1 MSFTEFKFRFG
12 TILALALS
20 ATGALAVC
28 AAAFPDTLVCAITVC
43 IVLVDCIGLFFSIK
57 SLKQTDQFTQ
67 ELDGPLKEMA
77 RQIAHGISAFAA
89 GDLRYRLG
97 LPKNWFKNSQT
108 EAVGRRLKTAIE
120 DFNGMTEV
128 PPKRMCFVGANSW
141 MEGQIA
147 GERIAALLAGKGKVL
162 YLIPQYDQVNHVMR
176 MKGCR
181 DYLAEHA
188 PGISNA
194 GILEAKGD
202 PETAAQLVVNSI
214 DKHPDLSLV
223 FITDGHTP
231 HRVAQAVSEKKPS
244 VKLVIFDATSV
255 NIALLR
261 KGLITALIEQNAFG
275 QAWNALIYLF
285 NSCESKWKPSTR
297 KLLMDPIYIDRSNYQ
312 TYWDDAAD
320 KRIMREEEQKQ
331 LVVPVEYRSGKKYR
345 FGVIMPQKTG
355 FFEALVAG
363 AEAAAKELSRFGV
376 EVELRDAYHEQ
387 SDFGSATLYNPIIS
401 SFIERKFDGFMTGV
415 IDPAVMK
422 SINEASDKGL
432 KVTTFSTE
440 PSSFREIILSVIDN
454 TESLIDSGQRLSSA
468 AQESEQADVRIGE
481 SIIGIEADISEQN
494 VMISDTELL
503 LGTLNRTIDRLNESL
518 EVYTGLVQKMNNE
531 SSAGEGDMDATL
543 RETGELRTAIA
554 SIEQALTAFSDK
566 LGSIQDFAL
575 IIEGI
580 AESTNVLAINASI
593 QAARAGNAG
602 KSFSVVAGEI
612 RSLAANSREAAEN
625 IKKTIGDITGSMS
638 EILTVSSKGTQLVD
652 SNLKKAQTAQQI
664 FESIS
669 DGLRGSTENI
679 GKIAVSASQIGANG
693 KNLRE
698 NIDGI
703 SRASAKT
710 AERIKAISASIMQR
724 NRQGEQISET
734 SKQLLEMAEGQKT
747 ALSQLSVRESG
758 A

>member
-1 MSFTEFKFRFG
+1 MYIIRTNPDEFYRIQIPFWHHSCACTVCNR
-12 TILALALS
+12 S
-20 ATGALAVC
+20 AC
-28 AAAFPDTLVCAITVC
+28 CSAAAFPDTLVCAITVC

-422 SINEASDKGL
+422 SINEAADKGL

-494 VMISDTELL
+494 AMISDTELL

-518 EVYTGLVQKMNNE
+518 EVYTGLVQKMNNK
-531 SSAGEGDMDATL
+531 S
-543 RETGELRTAIA
+543 
-554 SIEQALTAFSDK
+554 
-566 LGSIQDFAL
+566 
-575 IIEGI
+575 
-580 AESTNVLAINASI
+580 
-593 QAARAGNAG
+593 RAGNAG

>member
-1 MSFTEFKFRFG
+1 MTDGPAPAERNLPAFDDLPLADTANLREG
-12 TILALALS
+12 ADLHDAMLALL
-20 ATGALAVC
+20 
-28 AAAFPDTLVCAITVC
+28 PLVGIWRGEGEGRA
-43 IVLVDCIGLFFSIK
+43 S
-57 SLKQTDQFTQ
+57 
-67 ELDGPLKEMA
+67 
-77 RQIAHGISAFAA
+77 HG
-89 GDLRYRLG
+89 D
-97 LPKNWFKNSQT
+97 
-108 EAVGRRLKTAIE
+108 
-120 DFNGMTEV
+120 
-128 PPKRMCFVGANSW
+128 
-141 MEGQIA
+141 
-147 GERIAALLAGKGKVL
+147 
-162 YLIPQYDQVNHVMR
+162 
-176 MKGCR
+176 
-181 DYLAEHA
+181 
-188 PGISNA
+188 
-194 GILEAKGD
+194 
-202 PETAAQLVVNSI
+202 
-214 DKHPDLSLV
+214 
-223 FITDGHTP
+223 
-231 HRVAQAVSEKKPS
+231 
-244 VKLVIFDATSV
+244 
-255 NIALLR
+255 
-261 KGLITALIEQNAFG
+261 
-275 QAWNALIYLF
+275 
-285 NSCESKWKPSTR
+285 
-297 KLLMDPIYIDRSNYQ
+297 
-312 TYWDDAAD
+312 
-320 KRIMREEEQKQ
+320 
-331 LVVPVEYRSGKKYR
+331 YR
-345 FGVIMPQKTG
+345 FGQQIVVSHDGSDYLNWESRTWRLTD
-355 FFEALVAG
+355 EG
-363 AEAAAKELSRFGV
+363 A
-376 EVELRDAYHEQ
+376 Y
-387 SDFGSATLYNPIIS
+387 
-401 SFIERKFDGFMTGV
+401 DGHG
-415 IDPAVMK
+415 
-422 SINEASDKGL
+422 
-432 KVTTFSTE
+432 
-440 PSSFREIILSVIDN
+440 
-454 TESLIDSGQRLSSA
+454 
-468 AQESEQADVRIGE
+468 
-481 SIIGIEADISEQN
+481 
-494 VMISDTELL
+494 
-503 LGTLNRTIDRLNESL
+503 
-518 EVYTGLVQKMNNE
+518 
-531 SSAGEGDMDATL
+531 L

>member
-12 TILALALS
+12 TILALVLS

-67 ELDGPLKEMA
+67 ELDGLLKEMA

-141 MEGQIA
+141 MEGQIT
-147 GERIAALLAGKGKVL
+147 GERIAAMLAGKGKVL

-261 KGLITALIEQNAFG
+261 KGLITVLIEQNAFG

-481 SIIGIEADISEQN
+481 SIIGIEADIREQN
-494 VMISDTELL
+494 AVISDTELL

-531 SSAGEGDMDATL
+531 SS
-543 RETGELRTAIA
+543 
-554 SIEQALTAFSDK
+554 
-566 LGSIQDFAL
+566 
-575 IIEGI
+575 
-580 AESTNVLAINASI
+580 
-593 QAARAGNAG
+593 AGNAG

>member
-1 MSFTEFKFRFG
+1 M
-12 TILALALS
+12 
-20 ATGALAVC
+20 
-28 AAAFPDTLVCAITVC
+28 
-43 IVLVDCIGLFFSIK
+43 
-57 SLKQTDQFTQ
+57 
-67 ELDGPLKEMA
+67 
-77 RQIAHGISAFAA
+77 
-89 GDLRYRLG
+89 
-97 LPKNWFKNSQT
+97 
-108 EAVGRRLKTAIE
+108 GRRLKTAIE

-422 SINEASDKGL
+422 SINEAADKGL

-481 SIIGIEADISEQN
+481 SIIGIEEDISEQN
-494 VMISDTELL
+494 AMISDTELL

-518 EVYTGLVQKMNNE
+518 EVYTGLVQKMNNK
-531 SSAGEGDMDATL
+531 S
-543 RETGELRTAIA
+543 
-554 SIEQALTAFSDK
+554 
-566 LGSIQDFAL
+566 
-575 IIEGI
+575 
-580 AESTNVLAINASI
+580 
-593 QAARAGNAG
+593 RAGNAG

-679 GKIAVSASQIGANG
+679 GKIAVSASQIGANR

>member
-12 TILALALS
+12 TILALVLS

-147 GERIAALLAGKGKVL
+147 GERIAAMLAGKGKVL

-261 KGLITALIEQNAFG
+261 KGLITVLIEQNAFG

-494 VMISDTELL
+494 AMISDTELL

-518 EVYTGLVQKMNNE
+518 EVYTGLVQKMNSE
-531 SSAGEGDMDATL
+531 SS
-543 RETGELRTAIA
+543 
-554 SIEQALTAFSDK
+554 
-566 LGSIQDFAL
+566 
-575 IIEGI
+575 
-580 AESTNVLAINASI
+580 
-593 QAARAGNAG
+593 AGNAG

-710 AERIKAISASIMQR
+710 AERITAISASIMQR

>member
-1 MSFTEFKFRFG
+1 
-12 TILALALS
+12 L
-20 ATGALAVC
+20 
-28 AAAFPDTLVCAITVC
+28 
-43 IVLVDCIGLFFSIK
+43 FSIK

-261 KGLITALIEQNAFG
+261 KGLITVLIEQNAFG

-422 SINEASDKGL
+422 SINEAADKGL

-481 SIIGIEADISEQN
+481 SIIGIEEDISEQN
-494 VMISDTELL
+494 AMISDTELL

-518 EVYTGLVQKMNNE
+518 EVYTGLVQKMNNK
-531 SSAGEGDMDATL
+531 S
-543 RETGELRTAIA
+543 
-554 SIEQALTAFSDK
+554 
-566 LGSIQDFAL
+566 
-575 IIEGI
+575 
-580 AESTNVLAINASI
+580 
-593 QAARAGNAG
+593 RAGNAG

>member
-12 TILALALS
+12 TILALVLS

-481 SIIGIEADISEQN
+481 SIIGIEEDISEQN
-494 VMISDTELL
+494 AMISDTELL

-531 SSAGEGDMDATL
+531 SS
-543 RETGELRTAIA
+543 
-554 SIEQALTAFSDK
+554 
-566 LGSIQDFAL
+566 
-575 IIEGI
+575 
-580 AESTNVLAINASI
+580 
-593 QAARAGNAG
+593 AGNAG

-710 AERIKAISASIMQR
+710 AERITAISASIMQR

>member
-12 TILALALS
+12 TILALVLS

-422 SINEASDKGL
+422 SINEAADKGL

-481 SIIGIEADISEQN
+481 SIIGIEEDISEQN
-494 VMISDTELL
+494 AMISDTELL

-531 SSAGEGDMDATL
+531 SS
-543 RETGELRTAIA
+543 
-554 SIEQALTAFSDK
+554 
-566 LGSIQDFAL
+566 
-575 IIEGI
+575 
-580 AESTNVLAINASI
+580 
-593 QAARAGNAG
+593 AGNAG

>member
-12 TILALALS
+12 TILALVLS

-494 VMISDTELL
+494 AMISDTELL

-531 SSAGEGDMDATL
+531 SS
-543 RETGELRTAIA
+543 
-554 SIEQALTAFSDK
+554 
-566 LGSIQDFAL
+566 
-575 IIEGI
+575 
-580 AESTNVLAINASI
+580 
-593 QAARAGNAG
+593 AGNAG

>member
-1 MSFTEFKFRFG
+1 
-12 TILALALS
+12 L
-20 ATGALAVC
+20 
-28 AAAFPDTLVCAITVC
+28 
-43 IVLVDCIGLFFSIK
+43 FSIK

-89 GDLRYRLG
+89 GDLPYRLG

-422 SINEASDKGL
+422 SINEAADKGL

-481 SIIGIEADISEQN
+481 SIIGIEEDISEQN
-494 VMISDTELL
+494 AMISDTELL

-518 EVYTGLVQKMNNE
+518 EVYTGLVQKMNNK
-531 SSAGEGDMDATL
+531 S
-543 RETGELRTAIA
+543 
-554 SIEQALTAFSDK
+554 
-566 LGSIQDFAL
+566 
-575 IIEGI
+575 
-580 AESTNVLAINASI
+580 
-593 QAARAGNAG
+593 RAGNAG

>member
-1 MSFTEFKFRFG
+1 M
-12 TILALALS
+12 
-20 ATGALAVC
+20 
-28 AAAFPDTLVCAITVC
+28 
-43 IVLVDCIGLFFSIK
+43 FSIK

-422 SINEASDKGL
+422 SINEAADKGL

-481 SIIGIEADISEQN
+481 SIIGIEEDISEQN
-494 VMISDTELL
+494 AMISDTELL

-518 EVYTGLVQKMNNE
+518 EVYTGLVQKMNNK
-531 SSAGEGDMDATL
+531 S
-543 RETGELRTAIA
+543 
-554 SIEQALTAFSDK
+554 
-566 LGSIQDFAL
+566 
-575 IIEGI
+575 
-580 AESTNVLAINASI
+580 
-593 QAARAGNAG
+593 RAGNAG

>member
-1 MSFTEFKFRFG
+1 
-12 TILALALS
+12 L
-20 ATGALAVC
+20 
-28 AAAFPDTLVCAITVC
+28 
-43 IVLVDCIGLFFSIK
+43 FSIK

-481 SIIGIEADISEQN
+481 SIIGIEEDISEQN
-494 VMISDTELL
+494 AMISDTELL

-531 SSAGEGDMDATL
+531 SS
-543 RETGELRTAIA
+543 
-554 SIEQALTAFSDK
+554 
-566 LGSIQDFAL
+566 
-575 IIEGI
+575 
-580 AESTNVLAINASI
+580 
-593 QAARAGNAG
+593 AGNAG

>member
-1 MSFTEFKFRFG
+1 M
-12 TILALALS
+12 
-20 ATGALAVC
+20 
-28 AAAFPDTLVCAITVC
+28 
-43 IVLVDCIGLFFSIK
+43 FSIK

-141 MEGQIA
+141 MEGQIT
-147 GERIAALLAGKGKVL
+147 GERIAAMLAGKGKVL

-481 SIIGIEADISEQN
+481 SIIGIEEDISEQN
-494 VMISDTELL
+494 AMISDTELL

-531 SSAGEGDMDATL
+531 SS
-543 RETGELRTAIA
+543 
-554 SIEQALTAFSDK
+554 
-566 LGSIQDFAL
+566 
-575 IIEGI
+575 
-580 AESTNVLAINASI
+580 
-593 QAARAGNAG
+593 AGNAG

-710 AERIKAISASIMQR
+710 AERIKAISSSIMQR

>member
-1 MSFTEFKFRFG
+1 M
-12 TILALALS
+12 
-20 ATGALAVC
+20 
-28 AAAFPDTLVCAITVC
+28 
-43 IVLVDCIGLFFSIK
+43 FSIK

-89 GDLRYRLG
+89 GDLPYRLG

-261 KGLITALIEQNAFG
+261 KGLITVLIEQNAFG

-422 SINEASDKGL
+422 SINEAADKGL

-481 SIIGIEADISEQN
+481 SIIGIEEDISEQN
-494 VMISDTELL
+494 AMISDTELL

-531 SSAGEGDMDATL
+531 SS
-543 RETGELRTAIA
+543 
-554 SIEQALTAFSDK
+554 
-566 LGSIQDFAL
+566 
-575 IIEGI
+575 
-580 AESTNVLAINASI
+580 
-593 QAARAGNAG
+593 AGNAG

>member
-12 TILALALS
+12 TILALVLS

-147 GERIAALLAGKGKVL
+147 GERIAAMLAGKGKVL

-261 KGLITALIEQNAFG
+261 KGLITVLIEQNAFG

-481 SIIGIEADISEQN
+481 SIIGIEADISEQHT
-494 VMISDTELL
+494 MISDTELL

-531 SSAGEGDMDATL
+531 SS
-543 RETGELRTAIA
+543 
-554 SIEQALTAFSDK
+554 
-566 LGSIQDFAL
+566 
-575 IIEGI
+575 
-580 AESTNVLAINASI
+580 
-593 QAARAGNAG
+593 AGNAG

>member
-1 MSFTEFKFRFG
+1 M
-12 TILALALS
+12 
-20 ATGALAVC
+20 
-28 AAAFPDTLVCAITVC
+28 
-43 IVLVDCIGLFFSIK
+43 FSIK

-494 VMISDTELL
+494 AMISDTELL

-531 SSAGEGDMDATL
+531 SS
-543 RETGELRTAIA
+543 
-554 SIEQALTAFSDK
+554 
-566 LGSIQDFAL
+566 
-575 IIEGI
+575 
-580 AESTNVLAINASI
+580 
-593 QAARAGNAG
+593 AGNAG

>member
-1 MSFTEFKFRFG
+1 M
-12 TILALALS
+12 
-20 ATGALAVC
+20 
-28 AAAFPDTLVCAITVC
+28 
-43 IVLVDCIGLFFSIK
+43 FSIK

-261 KGLITALIEQNAFG
+261 KGLITVLIEQNAFG

-422 SINEASDKGL
+422 SINEAADKGL

-481 SIIGIEADISEQN
+481 SIIGIEEDISEQN
-494 VMISDTELL
+494 AMISDTELL

-531 SSAGEGDMDATL
+531 SS
-543 RETGELRTAIA
+543 
-554 SIEQALTAFSDK
+554 
-566 LGSIQDFAL
+566 
-575 IIEGI
+575 
-580 AESTNVLAINASI
+580 
-593 QAARAGNAG
+593 AGNAG

>member
-1 MSFTEFKFRFG
+1 M
-12 TILALALS
+12 
-20 ATGALAVC
+20 
-28 AAAFPDTLVCAITVC
+28 
-43 IVLVDCIGLFFSIK
+43 FSIK

-481 SIIGIEADISEQN
+481 SIIGIEEDISEQN
-494 VMISDTELL
+494 AMISDTELL

-518 EVYTGLVQKMNNE
+518 EVYTGLVQKMNNK
-531 SSAGEGDMDATL
+531 S
-543 RETGELRTAIA
+543 
-554 SIEQALTAFSDK
+554 
-566 LGSIQDFAL
+566 
-575 IIEGI
+575 
-580 AESTNVLAINASI
+580 
-593 QAARAGNAG
+593 RAGNAG

>member
-1 MSFTEFKFRFG
+1 M
-12 TILALALS
+12 
-20 ATGALAVC
+20 
-28 AAAFPDTLVCAITVC
+28 
-43 IVLVDCIGLFFSIK
+43 FSIK

-468 AQESEQADVRIGE
+468 AQESERADVRIGE

-494 VMISDTELL
+494 AMISDTELL

-531 SSAGEGDMDATL
+531 SS
-543 RETGELRTAIA
+543 
-554 SIEQALTAFSDK
+554 
-566 LGSIQDFAL
+566 
-575 IIEGI
+575 
-580 AESTNVLAINASI
+580 
-593 QAARAGNAG
+593 AGNAG

>member
-12 TILALALS
+12 TILALVLS

-141 MEGQIA
+141 MEGQIT

-261 KGLITALIEQNAFG
+261 KGLITVLIEQNAFG

-422 SINEASDKGL
+422 SINEAADKGL

-494 VMISDTELL
+494 AMISDTELL

-518 EVYTGLVQKMNNE
+518 EVYTGLVQKMNNK
-531 SSAGEGDMDATL
+531 S
-543 RETGELRTAIA
+543 
-554 SIEQALTAFSDK
+554 
-566 LGSIQDFAL
+566 
-575 IIEGI
+575 
-580 AESTNVLAINASI
+580 
-593 QAARAGNAG
+593 RAGNAG

>member
-12 TILALALS
+12 TILALVLS

-141 MEGQIA
+141 MEGQIT
-147 GERIAALLAGKGKVL
+147 GERIAAMLAGKGKVL

-355 FFEALVAG
+355 FLEALVAG

-387 SDFGSATLYNPIIS
+387 SDFGSATLYNPIVS
-401 SFIERKFDGFMTGV
+401 SFIERNFDDFMTGV

-422 SINEASDKGL
+422 SINEAADKGL
-432 KVTTFSTE
+432 KVTTFRTE

-494 VMISDTELL
+494 TMISDTELL

-531 SSAGEGDMDATL
+531 SS
-543 RETGELRTAIA
+543 
-554 SIEQALTAFSDK
+554 
-566 LGSIQDFAL
+566 
-575 IIEGI
+575 
-580 AESTNVLAINASI
+580 
-593 QAARAGNAG
+593 AGNAG

>member
-1 MSFTEFKFRFG
+1 M
-12 TILALALS
+12 
-20 ATGALAVC
+20 
-28 AAAFPDTLVCAITVC
+28 
-43 IVLVDCIGLFFSIK
+43 
-57 SLKQTDQFTQ
+57 
-67 ELDGPLKEMA
+67 
-77 RQIAHGISAFAA
+77 
-89 GDLRYRLG
+89 
-97 LPKNWFKNSQT
+97 
-108 EAVGRRLKTAIE
+108 
-120 DFNGMTEV
+120 
-128 PPKRMCFVGANSW
+128 
-141 MEGQIA
+141 
-147 GERIAALLAGKGKVL
+147 
-162 YLIPQYDQVNHVMR
+162 
-176 MKGCR
+176 
-181 DYLAEHA
+181 
-188 PGISNA
+188 
-194 GILEAKGD
+194 
-202 PETAAQLVVNSI
+202 
-214 DKHPDLSLV
+214 
-223 FITDGHTP
+223 
-231 HRVAQAVSEKKPS
+231 
-244 VKLVIFDATSV
+244 
-255 NIALLR
+255 
-261 KGLITALIEQNAFG
+261 
-275 QAWNALIYLF
+275 
-285 NSCESKWKPSTR
+285 
-297 KLLMDPIYIDRSNYQ
+297 
-312 TYWDDAAD
+312 
-320 KRIMREEEQKQ
+320 
-331 LVVPVEYRSGKKYR
+331 
-345 FGVIMPQKTG
+345 
-355 FFEALVAG
+355 VAG

-422 SINEASDKGL
+422 SINEAADKGL

-481 SIIGIEADISEQN
+481 SIIGIEADIREQN
-494 VMISDTELL
+494 AVISDTELL

-531 SSAGEGDMDATL
+531 SS
-543 RETGELRTAIA
+543 
-554 SIEQALTAFSDK
+554 
-566 LGSIQDFAL
+566 
-575 IIEGI
+575 
-580 AESTNVLAINASI
+580 
-593 QAARAGNAG
+593 AGNAG